1 MKTEEILYEVKYE
14 NDTGPM
20 DDWFAEWYEVY
31 ANEEYLCKC
40 SEEKVANLIV
50 EALKLRFKTRKELSE
65 ILS

>member
-1 MKTEEILYEVKYE
+1 
-14 NDTGPM
+14 M

-31 ANEEYLCKC
+31 ANKEYLCKC

-50 EALKLRFKTRKELSE
+50 EALKLRLKTRKELSE